1 MTTTIVL
8 LFMIMEID
16 GDNRDDI
23 GIMDNLDV
31 DILYDLDLID
41 NYDGVH
47 NGVTNLKIKTQDL
60 RSVDKILAE
69 VKDMDYS

>member
-1 MTTTIVL
+1 MTTIIVL
-8 LFMIMEID
+8 LLMIMKIYS
-16 GDNRDDI
+16 DNRDDI
-23 GIMDNLDV
+23 DIMDNLDV